1 MLHPLSVPSILSG
14 RSFLVR
20 IARSARSGA
29 SLSGTVGEL
38 FGGSGRRV
46 RDEIWGDVPI
56 DRAVK
61 TLLETGAMQRLKGMS
76 QLGFTFGSFPRARHT
91 RQEHAIGVYHLAGLT
106 LRRITESGAY
116 LEDRDVRCAQAAALL
131 LDAGRYPYAASI
143 EGINLPG
150 APTSKEL
157 SRRWIE
163 NPEVAKVLRA
173 EWDLEPHNVFRLVSR
188 GDTPPH
194 SLTPTE
200 HLLRDILFGSLDV
213 DGLDRLI
220 RDARGARVPYGL
232 VEVESLIERLR
243 IVGQENRA
251 VLALDEDGAG
261 MLQSLV
267 FSRYL
272 VYYNVYGHH
281 TLRIP
286 TAMFLRAVQDAIVS
300 GTVTFDELSEQGD
313 AGAFVLLKDSAEPES
328 STSTLI
334 QRLADR
340 RPYHLALEFDE
351 RHPSYSSLIRLRDDA
366 SWRRRVEEAW
376 SRYLTRYRKGVAG
389 PFDILIDLPRREHFP
404 VDLRLIRYA
413 PLPGERN
420 PVGWHN
426 LSGMS
431 EEEVTRFHAPLQRI
445 LIATSNDDLVKSVR
459 RHADELFTIAEEVG

>member
-1 MLHPLSVPSILSG
+1 M
-14 RSFLVR
+14 
-20 IARSARSGA
+20 
-29 SLSGTVGEL
+29 
-38 FGGSGRRV
+38 
-46 RDEIWGDVPI
+46 IWGDVPV

-61 TLLETGAMQRLKGMS
+61 ALLETRALRRLKGMS
-76 QLGFTFGSFPRARHT
+76 QLGFTFGSFPKARHT
-91 RQEHAIGVYHLAGLT
+91 RLEHAVGVYHLANLT

-116 LEDRDVRCAQAAALL
+116 LEDRDVRCALAAALL

-163 NPEVAKVLRA
+163 NSDVAKVLRS

-188 GDTPPH
+188 GEGPPH

-200 HLLRDILFGSLDV
+200 HLLRDILFGSLNV
-213 DGLDRLI
+213 DGLDCLI

-232 VEVESLIERLR
+232 LEVEALIERLR
-243 IVGQENRA
+243 IVGHENRA
-251 VLALDEDGAG
+251 ILALDEDGAG

-281 TLRIP
+281 SLRIP
-286 TAMFLRAVQDAIVS
+286 TAMFLRAVQDAVTA
-300 GTVTFDELSEQGD
+300 GTVTFDDLSEQDD
-313 AGAFVLLKDSAEPES
+313 AAAFVLLEDQAEPES
-328 STSTLI
+328 STAALMK
-334 QRLADR
+334 RLADR

-351 RHPSYSSLIRLRDDA
+351 RHPSYSSLIRLREDA

-389 PFDILIDLPRREHFP
+389 PYDILIDLPRGGHFP
-404 VDLRLIRYA
+404 VDLRLIRRS

-431 EEEVTRFHAPLQRI
+431 EEELTRYHAPLRRI
-445 LIATSNDDLVKSVR
+445 LISTSNEDLARSVR

>member
-1 MLHPLSVPSILSG
+1 
-14 RSFLVR
+14 
-20 IARSARSGA
+20 
-29 SLSGTVGEL
+29 LSGTVGEL

-46 RDEIWGDVPI
+46 RDVIWGDVSI

-61 TLLETGAMQRLKGMS
+61 ALLETGAMERLKGMS
-76 QLGFTFGSFPRARHT
+76 QLGFTFGAFPRARHT
-91 RQEHAIGVYHLAGLT
+91 RLDHAIGVYHLAGLT
-106 LRRITESGAY
+106 LKRITESGAY
-116 LEDRDVRCAQAAALL
+116 LEDREVRGALAAALL
-131 LDAGRYPYAASI
+131 LDAGRYPYANSI
-143 EGINLPG
+143 EGIHLPG
-150 APTSKEL
+150 APTLKEL

-163 NPEVAKVLRA
+163 HTEVAKILRS

-200 HLLRDILFGSLDV
+200 HLLRDILFGSLNV
-213 DGLDRLI
+213 DALDRLI

-261 MLQSLV
+261 TLQSLV

-272 VYYNVYGHH
+272 VHYNVYGHH
-281 TLRIP
+281 ALRIP
-286 TAMFLRAVQDAIVS
+286 TVMFLRAVQDAIQA
-300 GTVTFDELSEQGD
+300 GTMTFDELSEQDD
-313 AGAFVLLKDSAEPES
+313 AGAFVLLEDSAEPQS
-328 STSTLI
+328 STATLMK
-334 QRLADR
+334 RLADR
-340 RPYHLALEFDE
+340 EPFHLALEFDE

-389 PFDILIDLPRREHFP
+389 PFDILIDLPEKEHFP
-404 VDLRLIRYA
+404 VDLRLIRRT

-420 PVGWHN
+420 PVGWQN

-431 EEEVTRFHAPLQRI
+431 EDDLTRYHAPLRRI
-445 LIATSNDDLVKSVR
+445 LIATANDDLVKSVR
-459 RHADELFTIAEEVG
+459 RHGEELFTIAEEVG

>member
-1 MLHPLSVPSILSG
+1 
-14 RSFLVR
+14 
-20 IARSARSGA
+20 
-29 SLSGTVGEL
+29 LSGTVGEL

-46 RDEIWGDVPI
+46 RDVIWGDVSI

-61 TLLETGAMQRLKGMS
+61 ALLETGAMERLKGMS

-91 RQEHAIGVYHLAGLT
+91 RLDHAIGVYHLAGLT
-106 LRRITESGAY
+106 LKRITEQGAY
-116 LEDRDVRCAQAAALL
+116 LEDREVRAALAAALL
-131 LDAGRYPYAASI
+131 LDTGRYPYASSI
-143 EGINLPG
+143 EGIHLPG
-150 APTSKEL
+150 APTLKEL

-163 NPEVAKVLRA
+163 HTEVAKILRS

-188 GDTPPH
+188 GDMPPH

-213 DGLDRLI
+213 DALDRLV

-251 VLALDEDGAG
+251 VLALDEAG
-261 MLQSLV
+261 TLQSLV

-272 VYYNVYGHH
+272 VHYNVYGHH
-281 TLRIP
+281 ALRIP
-286 TAMFLRAVQDAIVS
+286 TVMFLRAVQDAIQA
-300 GTVTFDELSEQGD
+300 GTITFDELSEQDD
-313 AGAFVLLKDSAEPES
+313 AGAFVLLEDSAEPES
-328 STSTLI
+328 STAALMK
-334 QRLADR
+334 RLADR

-376 SRYLTRYRKGVAG
+376 SRYLTRYRKGLAG
-389 PFDILIDLPRREHFP
+389 PFDILIDLPEKEHFP
-404 VDLRLIRYA
+404 VDLRLIRRT

-420 PVGWHN
+420 PVGWQN

-431 EEEVTRFHAPLQRI
+431 EDEATRYHAPLRRI
-445 LIATSNDDLVKSVR
+445 LIATANDDLVKSVR
-459 RHADELFTIAEEVG
+459 RHAEELFTIAEEVG

>member
-1 MLHPLSVPSILSG
+1 
-14 RSFLVR
+14 
-20 IARSARSGA
+20 
-29 SLSGTVGEL
+29 LSGTVGEF

-46 RDEIWGDVPI
+46 RDAIWGDVPV

-61 TLLETGAMQRLKGMS
+61 ALLETGAMQRLKGMS
-76 QLGFTFGSFPRARHT
+76 QLGFTFGSFPKARHT
-91 RQEHAIGVYHLAGLT
+91 RLDHAIGVYHLAGMT

-116 LEDRDVRCAQAAALL
+116 LEDRDVRCTLAAALL

-150 APTSKEL
+150 APTPGEL

-163 NPEVAKVLRA
+163 HTDVAKILRS
-173 EWDLEPHNVFRLVSR
+173 EWDLEPHNVFRLISR
-188 GDTPPH
+188 GDKPPH

-200 HLLRDILFGSLDV
+200 HLVRDILFGSLNV

-232 VEVESLIERLR
+232 LEVESLIENLR
-243 IVGQENRA
+243 VVGQENRA
-251 VLALDEDGAG
+251 ILALDEDGAG

-272 VYYNVYGHH
+272 IYYNVYGHH

-286 TAMFLRAVQDAIVS
+286 TAMFLRAAQDAIAA
-300 GTVTFDELSEQGD
+300 GGVTFDELSERDD
-313 AGAFVLLKDSAEPES
+313 AGALSLLQDSAEPES
-328 STSTLI
+328 STATLTK
-334 QRLADR
+334 RLADR

-351 RHPSYSSLIRLRDDA
+351 RHPSYFSLIRLRDDA
-366 SWRRRVEEAW
+366 AWRRRVEEAW

-389 PFDILIDLPRREHFP
+389 PFDILIDLPGRRHFP
-404 VDLRLIRYA
+404 MDLRLIRRA

-420 PVGWHN
+420 PVGWQD

-431 EEEVTRFHAPLQRI
+431 EDELTRYHAPLRRI
-445 LIATSNDDLVKSVR
+445 LIATSNDALVNAVR
-459 RHADELFTIAEEVG
+459 RHAEELFTIAEEVG

>member
-1 MLHPLSVPSILSG
+1 
-14 RSFLVR
+14 
-20 IARSARSGA
+20 
-29 SLSGTVGEL
+29 LSGTVGEL

-46 RDEIWGDVPI
+46 RDVIWGDVPV

-61 TLLETGAMQRLKGMS
+61 ALLETRAMRRLKGMS

-91 RQEHAIGVYHLAGLT
+91 RLEHAVGVYHLANLT

-116 LEDRDVRCAQAAALL
+116 LEDRDVRCALAAALL
-131 LDAGRYPYAASI
+131 LDAGRYPYAGSI

-150 APTSKEL
+150 APTPKEL

-163 NPEVAKVLRA
+163 HTEVAKVLRS

-188 GDTPPH
+188 GDQQPH

-200 HLLRDILFGSLDV
+200 HLLRDIIFGSLNV

-232 VEVESLIERLR
+232 LEVESLIERLR
-243 IVGQENRA
+243 IVGHENRA
-251 VLALDEDGAG
+251 ILALDEDGAG

-281 TLRIP
+281 SLRIP
-286 TAMFLRAVQDAIVS
+286 TAMFLRAVQDAITA
-300 GTVTFDELSEQGD
+300 GTATFDELSEQDD
-313 AGAFVLLKDSAEPES
+313 AGAFALLEAQAEPES
-328 STSTLI
+328 STAALTK
-334 QRLADR
+334 RLADR
-340 RPYHLALEFDE
+340 RPYQLALEFDE

-376 SRYLTRYRKGVAG
+376 SRYLTRYHKGVAG
-389 PFDILIDLPRREHFP
+389 PYDILIDLPTKVHFP
-404 VDLRLIRYA
+404 VDLRLIRRT

-420 PVGWHN
+420 LVGWQN

-431 EEEVTRFHAPLQRI
+431 EDELTRCHAPLRRI
-445 LIATSNDDLVKSVR
+445 VISTSNEDLARSVR